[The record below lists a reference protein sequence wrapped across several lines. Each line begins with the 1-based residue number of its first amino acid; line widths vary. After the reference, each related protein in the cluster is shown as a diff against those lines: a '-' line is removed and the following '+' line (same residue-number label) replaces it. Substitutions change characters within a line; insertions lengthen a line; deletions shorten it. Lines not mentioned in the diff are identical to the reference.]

1 MDLLTSQAM
10 SSLAKHWRK
19 YAALVYQIHPWID
32 LKCLCRPCPLNAE
45 ETYVRH
51 EVVSSSVGL
60 RNAEWA
66 GGEGVPNIKLGRLCL
81 CPEQLHHEVH
91 PEL

>member
-1 MDLLTSQAM
+1 MDLSTSQAM
-10 SSLAKHWRK
+10 SSLDKHWRK
-19 YAALVYQIHPWID
+19 YPPVYQIHPWID
-32 LKCLCRPCPLNAE
+32 FQMSLQAFSTDCRRE

-51 EVVSSSVGL
+51 EVVGSSVGL
-60 RNAEWA
+60 RHGEW
-66 GGEGVPNIKLGRLCL
+66 GGGVPNIKLGLLCL